1 MERSSGSLQVILDAP
16 GVQGKT
22 VTTLSKDSSNLTD
35 YVESIIVNTQVNRES
50 FYVLDLGAV
59 AGLMHKWSREL
70 PMIQPYYAVKCNS
83 EISLIG
89 ALAALGCN
97 FDCASKAEIQ
107 SILSLG
113 VSPDR
118 IIYANPSKPESHI
131 IYAANVDVN
140 LTTFDSKHELH
151 KISKCHPKCSLLIRI
166 KPPDDSGARWP
177 LGSKF
182 GALPE
187 EIEPLLL
194 AAQAAKLTISG
205 VSFHIGSESRNP
217 HAYRGAIG
225 AAKHVFDTASRL
237 GMPPMRVLNIGGGFI
252 AGSNFDEAAT
262 VIKAA
267 LQDYFGD
274 NPGIEIISEPG
285 RYFAETVFM
294 LATSITGKRVRG
306 GIIEYWINDGV
317 FGSFSCVIFGVSPP
331 ACVPLACTSNRANPK
346 CKGEPTY
353 KSTVYGPTCDAVD
366 KVFVDQELPELEI
379 NDWLVFPY
387 MGAYT
392 TANATIFQ
400 GFSSEA
406 IFTHLVYSNLI

>member
-97 FDCASKAEIQ
+97 FDCA
-107 SILSLG
+107 
-113 VSPDR
+113 
-118 IIYANPSKPESHI
+118 N
-131 IYAANVDVN
+131 
-140 LTTFDSKHELH
+140 
-151 KISKCHPKCSLLIRI
+151 
-166 KPPDDSGARWP
+166 DSGARWP